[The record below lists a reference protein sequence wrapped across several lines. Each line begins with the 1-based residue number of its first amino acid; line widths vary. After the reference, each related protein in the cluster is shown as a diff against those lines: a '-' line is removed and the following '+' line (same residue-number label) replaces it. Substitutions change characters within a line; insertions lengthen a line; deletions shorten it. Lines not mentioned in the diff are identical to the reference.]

1 MAAQQE
7 STPKLHIDA
16 DWKAQAQAEK
26 ARLEE
31 KHKSKAPA
39 ADGAEP
45 GELPPASFDS
55 LVDLIASQAIMGLG
69 AYADR
74 NTGRVMIDLQGSRFS
89 IDLLQVLEEKT
100 KGNLSAEESS
110 RLQQI
115 LVELRSRF
123 VQIVHLL
130 AEQGKAP
137 VEQSTGG
144 KPGIVTP

>member
-1 MAAQQE
+1 MAAQQD
-7 STPKLHIDA
+7 SAPQLHIDS

-31 KHKSKAPA
+31 KQKSKGPAP
-39 ADGAEP
+39 DESEHG
-45 GELPPASFDS
+45 GLPPATFDS
-55 LVDLIASQAIMGLG
+55 LVDLIASQAVMGLG

-74 NTGRVMIDLQGSRFS
+74 NTGRVMIDLHGSKFS
-89 IDLLQVLEEKT
+89 IDLLHVLEEKT
-100 KGNLSAEESS
+100 KGNLTPEETT

-115 LVELRSRF
+115 LVELRGRF

-137 VEQSTGG
+137 VEETVSG